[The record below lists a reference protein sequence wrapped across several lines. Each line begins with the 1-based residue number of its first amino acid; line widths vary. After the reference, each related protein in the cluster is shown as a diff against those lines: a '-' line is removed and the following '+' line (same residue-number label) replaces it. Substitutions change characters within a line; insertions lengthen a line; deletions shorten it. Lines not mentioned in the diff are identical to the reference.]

1 MKHRTAIITA
11 ASIVVVM
18 AAATA
23 AIATNLGILDSATTA
38 SDVGTLT
45 IETIETVPPT
55 VVAIAETPPAEIV
68 VVEDASATESSDSLP
83 NGELSAYAVG
93 DAGIVTLNN
102 DGTILTIAD
111 IETSPGWATTEIVE
125 EPSIEIRFVGTDG
138 GSLQF
143 TAHLDDA
150 GEIVTAVK
158 DLTAAAVIVVT
169 ETVYEDDAPVASA
182 SGSSGSEGTE
192 STSTSGSYEDDD
204 DYDDDDDGR
213 HEEDEDEDEEDEDE
227 DEEEEE
233 EDEDEDEDE
242 EDDDDDD

>member
-23 AIATNLGILDSATTA
+23 AIATNLGILDSATEA

-55 VVAIAETPPAEIV
+55 VVAIVETPPAEIV
-68 VVEDASATESSDSLP
+68 VVEDASAAESSDSLA
-83 NGELSAYAVG
+83 NGEFAVYAVG

-102 DGTILTIAD
+102 DGEILTIVD
-111 IETSPGWATTEIVE
+111 IETSPGWATTGVVE
-125 EPSIEIRFVGTDG
+125 EPSIEIRFAGTNG

-150 GEIVTAVK
+150 GEIVTAVN
-158 DLTAAAVIVVT
+158 DLTAPSVIVVT
-169 ETVYEDDAPVASA
+169 ETVYEDDASIASA
-182 SGSSGSEGTE
+182 SGSPVQEGSEPA
-192 STSTSGSYEDDD
+192 SSNSS
-204 DYDDDDDGR
+204 YDDDDEDEEEEDEE
-213 HEEDEDEDEEDEDE
+213 EEDEDEEDEEDEDE
-227 DEEEEE
+227 DEEEE
-233 EDEDEDEDE
+233 
-242 EDDDDDD
+242 DDD